1 MKKIGIEPL
10 KKESISFGKFVLH
23 TVFLSLLVLS
33 FTVFS
38 LYSKITERFFSNH
51 KIDIFT
57 ELPQVASYFWVVDPE
72 VARQILQLDL
82 IIKDYLSGANV
93 LKTREE
99 ELTALWSYAKENKDY
114 LTKLGFGNYKRIL
127 KMLSDARPLREEI
140 FQLLGK
146 DQRFNYLVP
155 LQNSNESRPNGG
167 FFGSF
172 AFISLSGG
180 HIVDM
185 QIIDSYLPDMLAP
198 NTRGPLPERTL
209 GFLRE
214 KAAWVIGGNK
224 FWMTDKDWRNL
235 KQLYEKIF
243 HTAFDPQKREKMF
256 NQEQWNQLFQKNI
269 KGIIFLDSELIT
281 YLLPA
286 FRSKTREWQFVNAN
300 VDLIRGEN
308 RSNKKEFYIKD
319 LQRYLKDNALTLAK
333 STINNIQELLHKGF
347 INIYLSNVSDEMR
360 TFLKDYDLTNV
371 YNPDFFYF
379 FHINSSFNKSDGFVK
394 KQVEVLGPQGNVLLS
409 TEERKLDI
417 HTLSP
422 GTYTLHINYTLDI
435 PKTYQDEIFALEKSY
450 WIEMTD
456 RERHILALQ
465 PKNPDPTIPLKWW
478 EAKAIF
484 YFPKNV
490 EILGI
495 QGDAFNEKQF
505 EADFAKGITYQSRIS
520 TNQTTNTISI
530 KIQIF

>member
-38 LYSKITERFFSNH
+38 LYAKITERFFSNH

-198 NTRGPLPERTL
+198 NTRVPLPERTQ
-209 GFLRE
+209 GFLTE
-214 KAAWVIGGNK
+214 KAA
-224 FWMTDKDWRNL
+224 
-235 KQLYEKIF
+235 
-243 HTAFDPQKREKMF
+243 
-256 NQEQWNQLFQKNI
+256 
-269 KGIIFLDSELIT
+269 
-281 YLLPA
+281 
-286 FRSKTREWQFVNAN
+286 
-300 VDLIRGEN
+300 
-308 RSNKKEFYIKD
+308 
-319 LQRYLKDNALTLAK
+319 
-333 STINNIQELLHKGF
+333 
-347 INIYLSNVSDEMR
+347 
-360 TFLKDYDLTNV
+360 
-371 YNPDFFYF
+371 
-379 FHINSSFNKSDGFVK
+379 
-394 KQVEVLGPQGNVLLS
+394 
-409 TEERKLDI
+409 
-417 HTLSP
+417 
-422 GTYTLHINYTLDI
+422 
-435 PKTYQDEIFALEKSY
+435 
-450 WIEMTD
+450 
-456 RERHILALQ
+456 
-465 PKNPDPTIPLKWW
+465 
-478 EAKAIF
+478 
-484 YFPKNV
+484 
-490 EILGI
+490 
-495 QGDAFNEKQF
+495 
-505 EADFAKGITYQSRIS
+505 
-520 TNQTTNTISI
+520 
-530 KIQIF
+530 

>member
-38 LYSKITERFFSNH
+38 LYAKITERFFSNH

-155 LQNSNESRPNGG
+155 LQNSNESR
-167 FFGSF
+167 
-172 AFISLSGG
+172 G

-198 NTRGPLPERTL
+198 NTRVPLPERTQ
-209 GFLRE
+209 GFLTE
-214 KAAWVIGGNK
+214 KAA
-224 FWMTDKDWRNL
+224 
-235 KQLYEKIF
+235 
-243 HTAFDPQKREKMF
+243 
-256 NQEQWNQLFQKNI
+256 
-269 KGIIFLDSELIT
+269 
-281 YLLPA
+281 
-286 FRSKTREWQFVNAN
+286 
-300 VDLIRGEN
+300 
-308 RSNKKEFYIKD
+308 
-319 LQRYLKDNALTLAK
+319 
-333 STINNIQELLHKGF
+333 
-347 INIYLSNVSDEMR
+347 
-360 TFLKDYDLTNV
+360 
-371 YNPDFFYF
+371 
-379 FHINSSFNKSDGFVK
+379 
-394 KQVEVLGPQGNVLLS
+394 
-409 TEERKLDI
+409 
-417 HTLSP
+417 
-422 GTYTLHINYTLDI
+422 
-435 PKTYQDEIFALEKSY
+435 
-450 WIEMTD
+450 
-456 RERHILALQ
+456 
-465 PKNPDPTIPLKWW
+465 
-478 EAKAIF
+478 
-484 YFPKNV
+484 
-490 EILGI
+490 
-495 QGDAFNEKQF
+495 
-505 EADFAKGITYQSRIS
+505 
-520 TNQTTNTISI
+520 
-530 KIQIF
+530 